1 VERVIDVIDATW
13 QARFAVFREFCGR
26 VLRFF
31 AVLLRIPRT
40 RLEMHQHPLA
50 QTARCQQAAQAAHE
64 AQAGAEPPATPQRS
78 DFAARCQ

>member
-1 VERVIDVIDATW
+1 LQCFVN
-13 QARFAVFREFCGR
+13 FAGGY
-26 VLRFF
+26 LRFF

-40 RLEMHQHPLA
+40 RLEMHQRELA
-50 QTARCQQAAQAAHE
+50 QTARCQQTAQAAHE